1 MALGYHG
8 VSQRCPLIRDIEHV
22 KVIVYRYIIQINI
35 ASLFLRMQ
43 EHIHMRPRIRI
54 LVMVALLDAVMVMHL
69 SSVLMFPT
77 GTRIFKVLQALF
89 QISIIQG

>member
-1 MALGYHG
+1 
-8 VSQRCPLIRDIEHV
+8 
-22 KVIVYRYIIQINI
+22 
-35 ASLFLRMQ
+35 
-43 EHIHMRPRIRI
+43 MRPRIRI

-77 GTRIFKVLQALF
+77 GTRIFKVLQAMF